1 MEFAGSRDKVKQRE
15 FIDLLKAVG
24 VEDVSPWEDELN
36 SAGLMSDEGKALMY
50 IDRKNYM
57 DQDKQKKKGSLG
69 SALGTLGL
77 DSLSSPSFNEPIT
90 SDNASKSVDELFY
103 PGMAENT
110 YEQIRRREG
119 FEDLNNSGSTEDEKR
134 EHLQFMRE
142 LMQKGQERG
151 W

>member
-1 MEFAGSRDKVKQRE
+1 MEFAGSRDKVKQQE
-15 FIDLLKAVG
+15 FIDLLKRVG
-24 VEDVSPWEDELN
+24 VEDVSPWEDDIN
-36 SAGLMSDEGKALMY
+36 SPMSGGNAVKKEG
-50 IDRKNYM
+50 
-57 DQDKQKKKGSLG
+57 GLG

-119 FEDLNNSGSTEDEKR
+119 FEDLNSSGSTEDEER